1 VRVLVGL
8 AVALV
13 VAQTASSGGIDGV
26 VSTERGSA
34 LASVALVVRDGRAR
48 VVARRSSDDDGRFSV
63 TGLTPGRYRLT
74 ASLREFITTDL
85 LVLVED
91 GKTTAIDVHLQPAL
105 EVTTLV
111 AQTEVLTTGS
121 ALAHDDAMASR
132 ELDQFV
138 PGTGLQSAVR
148 MFSSVMAT
156 PNGVNI
162 KGGRPNQVGVQ
173 LEAGSLVDP
182 SSAIAHVPLPDD
194 AIISVT
200 VLPNPYS
207 VEYGRFSSGLLTI
220 QTRRAGD
227 RWRFQLNR
235 LAPIVRNSR
244 GKFFSFRID
253 EFRPRFATGGPLVAG
268 RLFLEQTGQVR
279 FSSSDVPSR
288 PENERRESKSISS
301 FTRLDANLSSRHST
315 VATVGLF
322 PGVTSSANLGTFT
335 PPDASVD
342 LDAFATQAAVVER
355 ARWTSQAL
363 GETTLHVLQ
372 SRTDVSPRGT
382 ALMELQPET
391 TLGHFF
397 NRQQRNSTSVQ
408 LVESLTVSRDGPW
421 GSHTVK
427 FGIDALASSYDGTS
441 DSRPVLVERTDGT
454 PARRLDYS
462 GATRQS
468 VASADIAVF
477 AQDRLQIGP
486 RWTADF
492 GTRLDRDGIVERVN
506 VSPRVGAA
514 VQVTS
519 SGNTVMRGGFGL
531 FHGRTPSTVGTFSSF
546 PGYRETRYG
555 VNGVTLMAPPV
566 SVALV
571 TAPDL
576 ETAYTRTWDV
586 AVEHRFNYDWSFH
599 AAFIARDG
607 RGEFIV
613 TPLAAASTASVGELR
628 LSSEGRS
635 SYRDVELGVHFTRGS
650 GIDVE
655 ALYDWSAARGDLNDL
670 TTFFDTI
677 AAPVVGANA
686 YAPLG
691 VDVPH
696 RLFMRGRVLATP
708 QWLLLGV
715 FDWKTGAPFSTVN
728 ETLDFV
734 GSRNDR
740 RFPNYAR
747 LELGTE
753 YRVKILRWQP
763 WAGLRVTNVCD
774 AFLPGDVQA
783 NIGSSFF
790 GRFYNSED
798 RHFRVYLRF
807 GS

>member
-1 VRVLVGL
+1 
-8 AVALV
+8 
-13 VAQTASSGGIDGV
+13 
-26 VSTERGSA
+26 
-34 LASVALVVRDGRAR
+34 
-48 VVARRSSDDDGRFSV
+48 
-63 TGLTPGRYRLT
+63 
-74 ASLREFITTDL
+74 
-85 LVLVED
+85 
-91 GKTTAIDVHLQPAL
+91 
-105 EVTTLV
+105 
-111 AQTEVLTTGS
+111 
-121 ALAHDDAMASR
+121 
-132 ELDQFV
+132 
-138 PGTGLQSAVR
+138 
-148 MFSSVMAT
+148 
-156 PNGVNI
+156 
-162 KGGRPNQVGVQ
+162 
-173 LEAGSLVDP
+173 
-182 SSAIAHVPLPDD
+182 
-194 AIISVT
+194 
-200 VLPNPYS
+200 
-207 VEYGRFSSGLLTI
+207 
-220 QTRRAGD
+220 
-227 RWRFQLNR
+227 
-235 LAPIVRNSR
+235 
-244 GKFFSFRID
+244 
-253 EFRPRFATGGPLVAG
+253 
-268 RLFLEQTGQVR
+268 LFLEQTGQVR

-763 WAGLRVTNVCD
+763 WAACALRMSATRSCRATCKPTSD
-774 AFLPGDVQA
+774 RLSLAGSTTQRIATSGSIFDSGASAPGEL
-783 NIGSSFF
+783 N
-790 GRFYNSED
+790 
-798 RHFRVYLRF
+798 
-807 GS
+807 